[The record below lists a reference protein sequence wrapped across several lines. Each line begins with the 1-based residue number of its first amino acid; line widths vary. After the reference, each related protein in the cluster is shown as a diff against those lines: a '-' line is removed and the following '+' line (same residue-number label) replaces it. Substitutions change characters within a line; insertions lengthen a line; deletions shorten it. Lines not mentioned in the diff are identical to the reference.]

1 MKILGQL
8 SERQKAWVL
17 LVGVVF
23 FAVFLFLYNSK
34 TMHILPRC
42 PFNWA
47 TGYYCP
53 GCGTTR
59 GLHRLLHGDIAG
71 ALRANVLMIV
81 TVPYVVYSIVRYL
94 SLSLLGT
101 QLPAIILKPIVVQL
115 LAVLVI
121 VFWVVRNIPVYPCTL
136 LVP

>member
-1 MKILGQL
+1 MKILSHL
-8 SERQKAWVL
+8 SERQKAWLL
-17 LVGVVF
+17 LVGAVF
-23 FAVFLFLYNSK
+23 FAVFIFWYNSA
-34 TMHILPRC
+34 TMHFLPRC

-94 SLSLLGT
+94 SQNILSH
-101 QLPAIILKPIVVQL
+101 QLPAIILKPIIVQL
-115 LAVLVI
+115 LAALVI
-121 VFWVVRNIPVYPCTL
+121 VFWIVRNIPVYPCTL